1 LDAGALFGR
10 LVGQLVPDIS
20 PGIFAMVGAAAFL
33 AGVSR
38 MTISLA
44 VILFELT
51 GELDYII
58 PHMVAILVA
67 KWTADALGKESV
79 YDLAQ
84 NVLGHPFLDLD
95 HTMSLVQ
102 SQNPPHL
109 VARLIPPPQTMAEI
123 TVVVDVDNKVP
134 RALLQKKLDRLQ
146 ERGLLDAGV
155 VLVQNGYLQGYL
167 GEAELEFG
175 LKQLGTVYAADVRVR
190 LLGDT
195 LESGGG
201 HHNTDNARDG
211 YEADEE
217 RDVAEPDDAAA
228 ADGDLNL
235 TSFVDRT
242 PLTMSDSSPMEY
254 AIECFGKLGLRHLI
268 ITEEGTGKLK
278 GVCLKKRVIQYIEG
292 LHEGH

>member
-1 LDAGALFGR
+1 
-10 LVGQLVPDIS
+10 
-20 PGIFAMVGAAAFL
+20 
-33 AGVSR
+33 
-38 MTISLA
+38 
-44 VILFELT
+44 
-51 GELDYII
+51 
-58 PHMVAILVA
+58 MVAILVA

-109 VARLIPPPQTMAEI
+109 VSRLIPPPQTMAEI
-123 TVVVDVDNKVP
+123 TVVVDADNKVP
-134 RALLQKKLDRLQ
+134 RALLQKKLERLQ

-155 VLVQNGYLQGYL
+155 VLVQNGFLQGYL

-195 LESGGG
+195 LESGDPNHEHEHAG
-201 HHNTDNARDG
+201 DG

-217 RDVAEPDDAAA
+217 RDIAEPDDAAA
-228 ADGDLNL
+228 AAGGDLNL

>member
-1 LDAGALFGR
+1 
-10 LVGQLVPDIS
+10 
-20 PGIFAMVGAAAFL
+20 MVGAAAFL

-58 PHMVAILVA
+58 PHMVSIMVA

-109 VARLIPPPQTMAEI
+109 VSQLIPPPQTMAEI
-123 TVVVDVDNKVP
+123 TVVVDADNKVP

-155 VLVQNGYLQGYL
+155 VLIQNGVLQGYL

-175 LKQLGTVYAADVRVR
+175 LKQLGAVYAADVRVR

-195 LESGGG
+195 LESGEAA
-201 HHNTDNARDG
+201 HNTDHVRDG

-217 RDVAEPDDAAA
+217 RDVAEPDGP